1 MKNRNLFS
9 EQNIINGFGMNE
21 VMSLQKEY
29 IVTEIS
35 AAPEGSPYVLLSLKR
50 PGEQPQNQPSVI
62 PSDQFRSMDDMFRNF
77 GNILSRQ
84 MIGGFSTIIK
94 LGLDEYEKLDIKVG
108 DRITLDIE
116 KVQVGI
122 P

>member
-1 MKNRNLFS
+1 M
-9 EQNIINGFGMNE
+9 IDA
-21 VMSLQKEY
+21 MSLQKEY
-29 IVTEIS
+29 IVSEIS

-50 PGEQPQNQPSVI
+50 PGEHTQTQPLAYPSA
-62 PSDQFRSMDDMFRNF
+62 QFRSMDDMFRNF

-84 MIGGFSTIIK
+84 MMGGFTTVIK
-94 LGLDEYEKLDIKVG
+94 LGIDEYEKLDVKVG
-108 DRITLDIE
+108 DRISIDIE

>member
-1 MKNRNLFS
+1 MQNRNLFS
-9 EQNIINGFGMNE
+9 EQNIINSFGMNE

-50 PGEQPQNQPSVI
+50 PDEQPQNQPSVI
-62 PSDQFRSMDDMFRNF
+62 PSDQFRSMDDMFRIF

-122 P
+122 L

>member
-1 MKNRNLFS
+1 M
-9 EQNIINGFGMNE
+9 IDA
-21 VMSLQKEY
+21 MSLQKEY
-29 IVTEIS
+29 IVTEIG

-50 PGEQPQNQPSVI
+50 PGEHTQTQSPAYPST
-62 PSDQFRSMDDMFRNF
+62 QFRSMDDMFRNF

-84 MIGGFSTIIK
+84 MMGGFTTVIK
-94 LGLDEYEKLDIKVG
+94 LGIDEYEKLDIKVG
-108 DRITLDIE
+108 DRISIDIE

>member
-1 MKNRNLFS
+1 
-9 EQNIINGFGMNE
+9 MNE
-21 VMSLQKEY
+21 AMSLQKEY

-50 PGEQPQNQPSVI
+50 PGEQPQNQPSVL
-62 PSDQFRSMDDMFRNF
+62 PSGQFRSMDDMFRNF

-108 DRITLDIE
+108 DRISLDIE

>member
-1 MKNRNLFS
+1 
-9 EQNIINGFGMNE
+9 MNE
-21 VMSLQKEY
+21 AMSFQKEY

-35 AAPEGSPYVLLSLKR
+35 AAPEGSPYVLLSLKK
-50 PGEQPQNQPSVI
+50 PGEQSLNRPSAF
-62 PSDQFRSMDDMFRNF
+62 PSAQFRSMDDMFRNF
-77 GNILSRQ
+77 GNVLSRQ

-108 DRITLDIE
+108 DRISLDIE

>member
-1 MKNRNLFS
+1 MDK
-9 EQNIINGFGMNE
+9 

-35 AAPEGSPYVLLSLKR
+35 AAPEGSPYVIISLKR
-50 PGEQPQNQPSVI
+50 PGEQPQNQPSVN
-62 PSDQFRSMDDMFRNF
+62 PSAQFRSMDDMFRNF
-77 GNILSRQ
+77 GNILSWQ
-84 MIGGFSTIIK
+84 MMGGFSTIIK

-108 DRITLDIE
+108 DRISLDIE